1 MKAMP
6 VFVAT
11 FFWKDKNP
19 DTKRLV
25 AVDVADALRAV
36 AEMVEGQRTLTG
48 SAFPPL
54 RVQIEADGRIH
65 LTDAAVILPSTPE
78 KP

>member
-6 VFVAT
+6 VFVVT
-11 FFWKDKNP
+11 FLWKDKNP
-19 DTKRLV
+19 DTRRLV
-25 AVDVADALRAV
+25 AVDVVDALHAV
-36 AEMVEGQRTLTG
+36 AAMVEGQRTLSG
-48 SAFPPL
+48 SAFPPV